1 MIRGAVRA
9 NEEERRTGKAAG
21 TASPSAFTDPDA
33 RVTPVNHVTLM
44 PGELFC
50 GTNPTVVTTVLGS
63 CVAVTM
69 LCRRLSLWAICH
81 GVLPSGNEDDPPGC
95 CRYVD
100 ESVRRMSAWFQRRGA
115 LKKEIEVKLFGG
127 AEIMME
133 RGPGSRFV
141 PVGRSNVNMAL
152 SALESE
158 GLRVATSDV
167 GGYTGRKLRF
177 HTLTGD
183 VMVKRFRGQPE

>member
-1 MIRGAVRA
+1 MIKASAGRHEEGRG
-9 NEEERRTGKAAG
+9 TGKAAG
-21 TASPSAFTDPDA
+21 TASPSVLPDA
-33 RVTPVNHVTLM
+33 AADAKPVKHVTLM

-50 GTNPTVVTTVLGS
+50 GRNPTVVTTVLGS

-69 LCRRLSLWAICH
+69 LCRRLSLWAISH
-81 GVLPSGNEDDPPGC
+81 GVLPSGIEDDPPGC

-100 ESVRRMSAWFQRRGA
+100 ESVRRMSAWFERRGA
-115 LKKEIEVKLFGG
+115 KKKEIEVKLFGG

-133 RGPGSRFV
+133 HGAGSRFV

-158 GLRVATSDV
+158 GLRVLTSDV

-183 VMVKRFRGQPE
+183 VMVKRFRGQSE